1 MKLLSHVQ
9 LFETSWTVAYQA
21 LPSMGFFR
29 QEYWNGL
36 PFPSLRDLPTPGIEP
51 RSPALEADALLPE
64 PWRTKKHMKRCSM
77 SLIIKKMQIKTTM
90 RYHLTPA
97 IGYCLKTQETIIAG
111 EGVEKREFS
120 YTVDG
125 NVNWYNHY
133 REHG

>member
-1 MKLLSHVQ
+1 MR
-9 LFETSWTVAYQA
+9 
-21 LPSMGFFR
+21 FFR

-36 PFPSLRDLPTPGIEP
+36 PFPSPGDPPNPGTEL
-51 RSPALEADALLPE
+51 SPALEADALLSE
-64 PWRTKKHMKRCSM
+64 PWRAKEHMKRCSM
-77 SLIIKKMQIKTTM
+77 SLIIRKMQIKTTM

-97 IGYCLKTQETIIAG
+97 FCYCLKPQETINAG

-120 YTVDG
+120 YTADG

>member
-1 MKLLSHVQ
+1 MKSLSHVQ
-9 LFETSWTVAYQA
+9 LFEISWTVAYQA
-21 LPSMGFFR
+21 PPSMRFFR

-36 PFPSLRDLPTPGIEP
+36 PFPSPGDPPNPGTEL
-51 RSPALEADALLPE
+51 SPALEADALLSE
-64 PWRTKKHMKRCSM
+64 PWRAKKHMKRCSM
-77 SLIIKKMQIKTTM
+77 SLIIRKMQIKTTM

-97 IGYCLKTQETIIAG
+97 FCYCLKPQETINAG

-120 YTVDG
+120 YTADG